1 MAPSQFL
8 ADQLTLSQTYAHHIT
23 SCPPRISDL
32 ATALPHSVTKLSPF
46 FIQGMLKPE
55 MIDDLY
61 EDLPDMELET
71 DYNSFRT
78 KQHQRRARR
87 KKDNLKEPSVI
98 LEEEKTKSPPSKTL
112 IVPTGTLETE
122 NVPERRSALPIF
134 DAPNFNDWSTDKDI
148 MLAEVVIDRSI

>member
-1 MAPSQFL
+1 MQARGGGE
-8 ADQLTLSQTYAHHIT
+8 HV
-23 SCPPRISDL
+23 PPWIFRPFDGP
-32 ATALPHSVTKLSPF
+32 ATHSVTKLSSF

-55 MIDDLY
+55 MIEDLY
-61 EDLPDMELET
+61 EDLPDMELEK

-98 LEEEKTKSPPSKTL
+98 LEEEETKSPPSKTL
-112 IVPTGTLETE
+112 IVPTGTLKTE

-148 MLAEVVIDRSI
+148 MLPEVVIDQSI